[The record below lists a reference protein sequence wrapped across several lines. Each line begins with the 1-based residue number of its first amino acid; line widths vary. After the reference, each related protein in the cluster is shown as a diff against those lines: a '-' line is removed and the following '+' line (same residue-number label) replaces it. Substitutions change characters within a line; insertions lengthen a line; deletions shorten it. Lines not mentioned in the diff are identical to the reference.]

1 MGVFKRAEDVDSLL
15 AALPA
20 VEEKELIHDHR
31 LEPLLAA
38 LPADE
43 GGPYGQG
50 FHLLIALGQ
59 RTPEK
64 AKPAFDRYLKG
75 GSAQRCHT
83 VCLVLRKVKASWDR
97 ELLGPMLADT
107 RTWGWTYAVEPGKN
121 KPRLPIRVCD
131 EAAVTLSKN
140 HPELKF
146 TQAGEYADLDKQI
159 SVIREQLAR
168 KK

>member
-1 MGVFKRAEDVDSLL
+1 MEWRSDDFIKSVAWSKEPAIRAALVGVFKRAEDVDSLL

-75 GSAQRCHT
+75 GTPSGAIRCAWS
-83 VCLVLRKVKASWDR
+83 CER
-97 ELLGPMLADT
+97 
-107 RTWGWTYAVEPGKN
+107 
-121 KPRLPIRVCD
+121 
-131 EAAVTLSKN
+131 
-140 HPELKF
+140 
-146 TQAGEYADLDKQI
+146 
-159 SVIREQLAR
+159 
-168 KK
+168 